1 MGNEKM
7 RPLKDCSI
15 SRIEGDTEEDVW
27 NSETPS
33 WKMQARGIMVIL
45 ENVLLF

>member
-1 MGNEKM
+1 M